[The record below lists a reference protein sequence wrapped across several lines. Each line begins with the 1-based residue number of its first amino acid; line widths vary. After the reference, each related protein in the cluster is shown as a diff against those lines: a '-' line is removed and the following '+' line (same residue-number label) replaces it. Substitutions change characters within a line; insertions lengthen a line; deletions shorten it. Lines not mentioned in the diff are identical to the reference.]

1 MPTRPRRGCR
11 TGENEDDG
19 DDCKLMVL
27 EHRAAGDVT
36 LSRVHQ
42 KVAGAPQGKTR
53 APDDANWS

>member
-1 MPTRPRRGCR
+1 MRATE
-11 TGENEDDG
+11 TTASSW
-19 DDCKLMVL
+19 VL

-36 LSRVHQ
+36 RWRVHQ